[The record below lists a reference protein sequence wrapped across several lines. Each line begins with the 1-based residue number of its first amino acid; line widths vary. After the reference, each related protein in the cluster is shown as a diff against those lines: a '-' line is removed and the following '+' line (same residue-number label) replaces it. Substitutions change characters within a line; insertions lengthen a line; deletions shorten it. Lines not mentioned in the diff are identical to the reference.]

1 VRPRARWCKTDPVIE
16 RRRAAALRVALVHL
30 PTITAPR
37 SLSYYGAIPPLG
49 LAYLAGALLAAS
61 AEHLPLDLNVVD
73 GTGEALDAYHPYSTG
88 AGDVLIQGLT
98 LAQIVARI
106 DPAVDVIGVSLMFLH
121 QWPLCREL
129 LHLLREHAPR
139 ALIVAGGE
147 TPTAFWDEIL
157 KSCPALDLCVLGEGE
172 VTFTGLLRALAAGA
186 PTAALPGLAY
196 RGPHR
201 QPTRTPPAARIS
213 SQLLDRLPRPAW
225 HLFPVAAYLARGHGS
240 GVDRGRSMPVLTS
253 RGCPYQCTFCSSPTM
268 WGTRYVRRDPADVV
282 DEIAELVER
291 YAITNVDL
299 SDLTAMLTK
308 EWMLALADAIR
319 ARGLQITLQLPSGT
333 RSEAVDA
340 EAAAA
345 LYAAGVRN
353 FCYAPES
360 GSAETLRRIK
370 KKVDLDA
377 LRASLRAA
385 VAAGMTTHASL
396 IIGLP
401 GESPR
406 DLLDT
411 WRLALRLALDGCHT
425 LAVIVFAPYPGSE
438 EYQRLRAAG
447 QIHLDD
453 SYYYGSLLRSAGGL
467 RSYNQHLGPR
477 ALFALQLAVLSS
489 FFALAFARR
498 PARITGLL
506 GRLVRG
512 RQESVLDLF
521 LATKARQLRLL
532 RDLAGP

>member
-1 VRPRARWCKTDPVIE
+1 
-16 RRRAAALRVALVHL
+16 VALIHL

-49 LAYLAGALLAAS
+49 LAYLAAS
-61 AEHLPLDLNVVD
+61 VLTAGGDSFFYKVDLNVID
-73 GTGEALDAYHPYSTG
+73 GTGEAIDAYRPHPSD
-88 AGDVLIQGLT
+88 AGELLVQGLT
-98 LAQIVARI
+98 LPQIVARI
-106 DPAVDVIGVSLMFLH
+106 DPTTDLIGVSLMFLH

-129 LHLLREHAPR
+129 LGLLRRRAPA

-147 TPTAFWDEIL
+147 TPTAFWSEL
-157 KSCPALDLCVLGEGE
+157 LEQSHALDLCVLGEGE
-172 VTFTGLLRALAAGA
+172 ATFTALLDALAAGES
-186 PTAALPGLAY
+186 TADLPGLAS
-196 RGPHR
+196 RDSNGRPRRHR
-201 QPTRTPPAARIS
+201 AAARIAADRI
-213 SQLLDRLPRPAW
+213 DRLPRPAW
-225 HLFPVAAYLARGHGS
+225 HLFPVTTYLDRNHGS

-268 WGTRYVRRDPADVV
+268 WGTRYVRRDPSDVV
-282 DEIAELVER
+282 DEIAELVDR
-291 YAITNVDL
+291 FAITNVDL

-308 EWMLALADAIR
+308 DWMLQLADAVR

-360 GSAETLRRIK
+360 GSPETLRRIK

-385 VAAGMTTHASL
+385 VDAGLTTHASL

-401 GESPR
+401 SESPE
-406 DLLDT
+406 DLLHT
-411 WRLALRLALDGCHT
+411 WRLALRLALDGCHS

-447 QIHLDD
+447 AIHLDD

-467 RSYNQHLGPR
+467 RSYNPHLGPR

-489 FFALAFARR
+489 FFALSFARR
-498 PARITGLL
+498 PARIPQLL
-506 GRLVRG
+506 DRLRSG

-521 LATKARQLRLL
+521 LATKARQLR
-532 RDLAGP
+532 RFFSRATPPGER